1 MTKEVV
7 QCPMCKEQQDAGDCI
22 FAMVKKVEGDKT
34 TVYCCETQAK
44 KVKNE

>member
-1 MTKEVV
+1 MSKEVI
-7 QCPMCKEQQDAGDCI
+7 QCPMCKQQDAGECT

-34 TVYCCETQAK
+34 TVCCCETQAK